1 MNIRPNRPESMTE
14 QLLKSDLQKPIPI
27 SANEQLATE
36 TRQIEHAK
44 GINLAVTSTDN
55 LRTVLEE
62 LSHLRVWA
70 YKSYAGKIK
79 DSDKNVVQTRVDMIL
94 NDVKRALSGTE
105 FNKVE
110 KLSSENEP
118 QQGSV
123 MKIKNSALETLGIE
137 FVDIGGDV
145 DLEAIDKA
153 INTVRRALHKG
164 NLSPDGIK
172 NAIADS
178 QPKRI
183 ALFEDMPDVNRVNES
198 IQERKKEV
206 SREIFEK
213 AKTEALEKAKIE
225 AFEKAKVK
233 ARDNRQS
240 EGIKKENTAKE
251 TNEVKISQDS
261 KADSQPN
268 ANEVSQGLAIDIG
281 HSSGQSTAHSTTQA
295 SESQVN

>member
-14 QLLKSDLQKPIPI
+14 QMLKSDLQKPIPI

-137 FVDIGGDV
+137 SVDIGGDV

-213 AKTEALEKAKIE
+213 AKTEA
-225 AFEKAKVK
+225 FEKAKVK

-240 EGIKKENTAKE
+240 EGIKKENTANE
-251 TNEVKISQDS
+251 TNEVKTSQDS